1 MAREVMLPQL
11 FHQHRFEK
19 VASYTQIADQL
30 GMVLGPLVAAG
41 LLKLW
46 SWEYVV
52 ASSAVLFLAAD
63 GAVMVWQRLV
73 QPVLAEPAPV
83 AGSWALSLQTALRH
97 LVKRP
102 GLLEA
107 VLLAAAVN
115 LVIGVTLA
123 TSAAM
128 VTGVHGETDTYYA
141 LLQMAGAVATVIVLF
156 AIAHLP
162 AALATLGVVAY
173 VMIFIGGLVTGLASD
188 THLYA
193 LGFILVVGFDK
204 MFNVFIRTLRVRII
218 PRQDLGKT
226 TGLIVMLNNLS
237 QPLAGLLVSA
247 FAGSFGAG
255 MVISA
260 LSLVMGCLGPLTAAI
275 WFRRATR
282 PVCDQP

>member
-1 MAREVMLPQL
+1 
-11 FHQHRFEK
+11 
-19 VASYTQIADQL
+19 
-30 GMVLGPLVAAG
+30 
-41 LLKLW
+41 
-46 SWEYVV
+46 
-52 ASSAVLFLAAD
+52 
-63 GAVMVWQRLV
+63 
-73 QPVLAEPAPV
+73 VLAQPAPV

-97 LVKRP
+97 VVKRP

-141 LLQMAGAVATVIVLF
+141 LLQMAGAVTTVIVLF
-156 AIAHLP
+156 VIAHLP
-162 AALATLGVVAY
+162 TALATLGVVAY
-173 VMIFIGGLVTGLASD
+173 VMIFIGGIVTGLASD
-188 THLYA
+188 AHLYA

-204 MFNVFIRTLRVRII
+204 MFNVFIRTLRMRII

-247 FAGSFGAG
+247 FAGIFGAG

-260 LSLVMGCLGPLTAAI
+260 LSLVMGCLGLLAGTI
-275 WFRRATR
+275 WLHRATR
-282 PVCDQP
+282 PAVIDQH